1 MSRKKQYDYYDDD
14 FKATAMTKKAQ
25 SDLWYVKRGDEVKGP
40 FRWESIDAYVALGRI
55 RDNDRLSEDRSRWRR
70 VKAFRDRLK
79 PVRCSG
85 ERVALTVF
93 DEHRGDRRAPD
104 SGPAHAAYE
113 QRGGS
118 ERRSHESAEVR
129 ERRAR
134 SERVWAGL
142 KTRSQSVRGP
152 MIATAALLIT
162 VLIFALALSMPTDQA
177 SPDCLAP
184 AAAQV
189 NWDFCNK
196 PGVRISDRGLVKLSA
211 RKATLVGAII
221 AGSDLTGANL
231 AYADMTGAD
240 LSLSNL
246 SGARMVGANLSHAK
260 LGHARMVGTDLRFA
274 DLSGAMMAGAD
285 LTGAQLANAIW
296 VDGRTCR
303 RDSIGACIAR

>member
-1 MSRKKQYDYYDDD
+1 
-14 FKATAMTKKAQ
+14 MTKKTQ
-25 SDLWYVKRGDEVKGP
+25 SGLWYVKRGDEVKGP

-70 VKAFRDRLK
+70 VKAFRDRLNSA
-79 PVRCSG
+79 RCDG
-85 ERVALTVF
+85 ERAALPVF
-93 DEHRGDRRAPD
+93 DERRGDRRAP
-104 SGPAHAAYE
+104 GPGLAHAAEE
-113 QRGGS
+113 QRVGS
-118 ERRSHESAEVR
+118 ERRSHESAEVL

-142 KTRSQSVRGP
+142 KTHSQGTRGP

-162 VLIFALALSMPTDQA
+162 VLILAVALSIPTEQSSA
-177 SPDCLAP
+177 DCLVP

-196 PGVRISDRGLVKLSA
+196 PGVRIGDRSLVKLSA
-211 RKATLVGAII
+211 RNAKLVGAVI

-231 AYADMTGAD
+231 AYADLTGAD

-274 DLSGAMMAGAD
+274 DLSGALIAGAD

-303 RDSIGACIAR
+303 RDSIGACIVR